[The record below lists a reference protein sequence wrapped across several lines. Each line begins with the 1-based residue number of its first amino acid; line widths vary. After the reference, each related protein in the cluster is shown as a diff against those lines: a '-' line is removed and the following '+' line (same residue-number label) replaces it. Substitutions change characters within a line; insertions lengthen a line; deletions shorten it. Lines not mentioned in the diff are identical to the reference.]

1 MPTTYFITNG
11 NLKINGRLIH
21 IHSIILGYR
30 TMLLIIDKHMIGN
43 NLMRTFDLDD
53 NEKWQKLNSLDNLA
67 IFVNTKV

>member
-1 MPTTYFITNG
+1 
-11 NLKINGRLIH
+11 
-21 IHSIILGYR
+21 
-30 TMLLIIDKHMIGN
+30 MIGN